1 MDQVQNK
8 LAELKL
14 TPSNSIVIGSG
25 ILNALNIRESADID
39 LIVTKEKY
47 YELSKN
53 PRFTIVQKHA
63 DIEFEVLSNDIF
75 EIGFSWTV
83 INKTWSFSDMLEHSI
98 VIDNVRYITIQFLL
112 EVKQSWL
119 NNNFARTKDIDDIRL
134 IENYI
139 ATHSNH

>member
-63 DIEFEVLSNDIF
+63 DIEFEVLSDDIF

-119 NNNFARTKDIDDIRL
+119 NNNFARPKDIDDIRL

-139 ATHSNH
+139 ATHNNH